1 MAATTTFV
9 DNTASGHVTVRA
21 SRPTTSRTSLNTGR
35 AGVAK
40 PSAEGAMARVVR
52 DRRASGEEEL
62 SLRAGDIVKVLSTK
76 RTGYLK
82 CEAREEVGYVPSSYL
97 EFLDGSAEAENGNGN
112 VANEETQRVNEKHK
126 KKHKKEKRKKEKREA
141 NEGSDA
147 EDAPVITRSPRKET
161 GTVEEEG
168 NESPRRRKKKYRKHS
183 QERKWSQRDVE
194 ESSTSARSRAAVE
207 DSDRTRSKS
216 KHAKKKRHRDGDSS
230 DSSESDGGKRTS
242 RHRCRRQ
249 RRRGSSDSNS
259 ESTSSDNSDGSHR
272 RRRRRCRHRHR
283 RSSSEDDEDDD
294 SDYKR
299 RSKRNK
305 KCRDKGDGVAKSE
318 EGARKV
324 EQKKATLQEVEYS

>member
-1 MAATTTFV
+1 MHPTYVTSVIYDPASNVKDVDAEFVTETLQERLYSEDLICTTWNQLARDGSDISEVNCANGGGSGSSGGMAATTTFV
-9 DNTASGHVTVRA
+9 DNTASGHVT
-21 SRPTTSRTSLNTGR
+21 
-35 AGVAK
+35 
-40 PSAEGAMARVVR
+40 
-52 DRRASGEEEL
+52 
-62 SLRAGDIVKVLSTK
+62 

-216 KHAKKKRHRDGDSS
+216 KHAKKSVIEMEIAAIRVKVTEENVLVAIDVGANVDVAPVIAIPNQHL
-230 DSSESDGGKRTS
+230 RTI
-242 RHRCRRQ
+242 RM
-249 RRRGSSDSNS
+249 
-259 ESTSSDNSDGSHR
+259 EVT
-272 RRRRRCRHRHR
+272 
-283 RSSSEDDEDDD
+283 DEDDV
-294 SDYKR
+294 
-299 RSKRNK
+299 
-305 KCRDKGDGVAKSE
+305 GVAIDTDVVRAKTMRTTTDS
-318 EGARKV
+318 
-324 EQKKATLQEVEYS
+324 